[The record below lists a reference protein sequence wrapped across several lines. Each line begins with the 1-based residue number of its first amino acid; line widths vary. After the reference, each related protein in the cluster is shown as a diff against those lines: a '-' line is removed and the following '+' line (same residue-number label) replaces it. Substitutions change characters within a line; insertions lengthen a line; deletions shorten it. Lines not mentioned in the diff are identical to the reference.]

1 MTSTCGGSGEGRAE
15 SVLLAGKSILYE
27 WGTFRSREGIP
38 GPSLAAVSL
47 LLLLQEIPVPG
58 SSLRILIGEDESV
71 TALGLEQD
79 LRSLGHTVVGIAG
92 DGASAVAMARTMGP
106 DLVLLDVRMP
116 HLDGL
121 AAAQQIHE
129 ERPVPIIAV
138 TAYSDPD
145 TVTQATRAPIFHYLV
160 KPVTAAQLDAAIQVA
175 FARHEDW
182 LSSQRESDD
191 LRRKLDDRKVIER
204 AKGILMEREN
214 ITESAA
220 YRILQRTSQSRNM
233 SMADLARSLL
243 AAEELIRPAPARAER
258 PSRGARAHRQEG

>member
-1 MTSTCGGSGEGRAE
+1 M
-15 SVLLAGKSILYE
+15 AG
-27 WGTFRSREGIP
+27 T
-38 GPSLAAVSL
+38 
-47 LLLLQEIPVPG
+47 
-58 SSLRILIGEDESV
+58 SLRILVGEDESV

-79 LRSLGHTVVGIAG
+79 LRALGHTVVGIAG
-92 DGASAVAMARTMGP
+92 DGASAVSMARAIGP

-121 AAAQQIHE
+121 SAAAQIHAD
-129 ERPVPIIAV
+129 RPVPIIAI
-138 TAYSDPD
+138 TAYSDVE
-145 TVTQATRAPIFHYLV
+145 TVAEAARAPIFHYLV
-160 KPVTAAQLDAAIQVA
+160 KPVTAGQLDAAIQVA

-182 LSSQRESDD
+182 LSSQRESDE

-220 YRILQRTSQSRNM
+220 YRVLQRTSQSRNM

-243 AAEELIRPAPARAER
+243 AAEDLIRPAATRTERAPR
-258 PSRGARAHRQEG
+258 ASRTSDRAPRQDG

>member
-1 MTSTCGGSGEGRAE
+1 MRVVIADDHRLVLDGIRRALEADSDFEIVGETQSGTQ
-15 SVLLAGKSILYE
+15 VL
-27 WGTFRSREGIP
+27 
-38 GPSLAAVSL
+38 
-47 LLLLQEIPVPG
+47 PV
-58 SSLRILIGEDESV
+58 V
-71 TALGLEQD
+71 T
-79 LRSLGHTVVGIAG
+79 
-92 DGASAVAMARTMGP
+92 RTKP

-121 AAAQQIHE
+121 TAAQQIHE

-138 TAYSDPD
+138 TAYSDPE

-182 LSSQRESDD
+182 LSSQREGDD

-243 AAEELIRPAPARAER
+243 AAEDLIRPAPVRTER
-258 PSRGARAHRQEG
+258 TSRGGRAGDRAQRQEG